1 MVFNPSCFDLY
12 GIDVI
17 IDDEYRCWILEI
29 NSSPSLSTETALDE
43 IVKSKLIDET
53 IDLVNPIDFDRR
65 KLFEVLE
72 RRCQE
77 EFGGAK
83 QHNFA
88 HGKRQMNK
96 DLTYI
101 LNGQM
106 PRGYNEMPVSMG
118 NYERLAPSELSE
130 QLIK

>member
-83 QHNFA
+83 
-88 HGKRQMNK
+88 
-96 DLTYI
+96 
-101 LNGQM
+101 
-106 PRGYNEMPVSMG
+106 
-118 NYERLAPSELSE
+118 
-130 QLIK
+130 

>member
-1 MVFNPSCFDLY
+1 MVYNPCCFDLY
-12 GIDVI
+12 GADVI

-29 NSSPSLSTETALDE
+29 NSSPSLSTETPLDE

-65 KLFEVLE
+65 RLFEVLE

-77 EFGGAK
+77 EFSTNK
-83 QHNFA
+83 QTNQHI
-88 HGKRQMNK
+88 KRQMNR

-101 LNGQM
+101 LNKQM
-106 PRGYNEMPVSMG
+106 PRGYGELPQSLG